1 MSDRNP
7 RISST
12 RKLRLG
18 AESDQ
23 ADREFWA
30 SLTPEQRVEETWRL
44 SVELWEVNGWDIGE
58 PGRREPSLRTFLK

>member
-1 MSDRNP
+1 MSDTNP
-7 RISST
+7 RITST

-30 SLTPEQRVEETWRL
+30 SLTPEQRIEETWRL
-44 SVELWEVNGWDIGE
+44 TVELWELKGWDIGE
-58 PGRREPSLRTFLK
+58 PGLRGPSSRTFRS